1 MTIRRSSRGDDLACA
16 LRQLAPR
23 GRTDVIFPT
32 AGSVWTGQGHYQME
46 YFQIKRRAGEGAVV
60 VREDDV
66 RQPPADGRVNVDPSF
81 LALALLLAVAGA
93 SAAIAAPTAPAHQCS
108 DPCLQAAR
116 DARSECVSSASGAFT
131 DALGGCLA
139 RDHECIDACRF
150 QLQECR
156 DSTELGAGLAACQ
169 LELRA
174 AKDRCRDRFPLG
186 SRRREICIDR
196 AQVAGSRC
204 RRGVFRNFRQ
214 ALRDCRSAFGSCADA
229 CAPGGPP
236 GGVQTCKAD
245 AKAALKADLTSCKV
259 TYQAT
264 ASGCINKDVTCVQ
277 GCADARDTCS
287 APTQSTLLA
296 ASMACT
302 AQEKAAAAACAAA
315 NPGGGSTL
323 QQCLMTAQSNAF
335 VCRQIAL
342 EAAGPGFAAC
352 TQQYVGCVAACPK
365 A

>member
-116 DARSECVSSASGAFT
+116 GAYRQQANAFP
-131 DALGGCLA
+131 
-139 RDHECIDACRF
+139 
-150 QLQECR
+150 CR
-156 DSTELGAGLAACQ
+156 DAA
-169 LELRA
+169 
-174 AKDRCRDRFPLG
+174 
-186 SRRREICIDR
+186 
-196 AQVAGSRC
+196 
-204 RRGVFRNFRQ
+204 
-214 ALRDCRSAFGSCADA
+214 
-229 CAPGGPP
+229 
-236 GGVQTCKAD
+236 VQ
-245 AKAALKADLTSCKV
+245 
-259 TYQAT
+259 
-264 ASGCINKDVTCVQ
+264 
-277 GCADARDTCS
+277 
-287 APTQSTLLA
+287 
-296 ASMACT
+296 
-302 AQEKAAAAACAAA
+302 
-315 NPGGGSTL
+315 
-323 QQCLMTAQSNAF
+323 
-335 VCRQIAL
+335 
-342 EAAGPGFAAC
+342 AAGPGFTAC
-352 TQQYVGCVAACPK
+352 TRQYVGCVRACPP